1 LIARAYLAQF
11 FPAYEFEK
19 TDVETTFGQQ
29 RFKATG
35 NIPLK
40 EGWKVLYPPH
50 KAKTKTDDSNNA
62 DTDDKEPE
70 QALPPIMLG
79 ETAHKLATEARQK
92 QTHPPK
98 AYTDGTLISDME
110 SVHRVVASKTKD
122 IDNKWLKLL
131 KENAGLGTEATRAGI
146 LKTLLDRGFIAR
158 TGKNITAT
166 TTGRELIKA
175 LPKEVKSP
183 IATAIMEQE
192 LAAIE
197 KEGLDP
203 DVFLAKQRASI
214 EKLIGIAAAATIL
227 LSSPEVKS
235 DTPIKAK
242 RASKAKSTSTK
253 TTSATAKKPRAKAKA
268 STATTTTE
276 KTCPECQKP
285 MILRARKSDGQN
297 FWGCSGF
304 PNCRVCGAAM
314 IS

>member
-1 LIARAYLAQF
+1 
-11 FPAYEFEK
+11 
-19 TDVETTFGQQ
+19 
-29 RFKATG
+29 
-35 NIPLK
+35 
-40 EGWKVLYPPH
+40 
-50 KAKTKTDDSNNA
+50 
-62 DTDDKEPE
+62 
-70 QALPPIMLG
+70 
-79 ETAHKLATEARQK
+79 
-92 QTHPPK
+92 
-98 AYTDGTLISDME
+98 ME

-203 DVFLAKQRASI
+203 DVFLTKQRASI

-227 LSSPEVKS
+227 LSSPEAKS
-235 DTPIKAK
+235 DAPIKAK
-242 RASKAKSTSTK
+242 RVTKTKSASTK
-253 TTSATAKKPRAKAKA
+253 IVSTTAKKPRIKAK
-268 STATTTTE
+268 STTTNTTE

-285 MILRARKSDGQN
+285 MILRARKSDGQH

-304 PNCRVCGAAM
+304 PNCRCVEQVDV
-314 IS
+314 